1 MGMIAYFTAANIT
14 QLNALREH
22 PESVED
28 FLFPNDGD
36 DEPEN
41 TIDIDKAWHGIH
53 FLLNKLADNEESPFN
68 QTVFGGEA
76 VGEDLGYGPARLMGP
91 DLLKEVATL
100 IASVTPETLE
110 AAYDPK
116 AMTAED
122 IYPGFWERDGREAFD
137 YLMHYFTALSE
148 FYQAAA
154 ERGDGAV
161 LWMA

>member
-76 VGEDLGYGPARLMGP
+76 VGEDL
-91 DLLKEVATL
+91 ATGL
-100 IASVTPETLE
+100 
-110 AAYDPK
+110 
-116 AMTAED
+116 
-122 IYPGFWERDGREAFD
+122 PG
-137 YLMHYFTALSE
+137 
-148 FYQAAA
+148 
-154 ERGDGAV
+154 
-161 LWMA
+161 